1 MKDYAEQRACRV
13 KRLAAKLHEALI
25 EPDGGSFVARTGSLV
40 RSNTLRSKSTRH
52 AFKTILEASNR
63 PDGFENDCSTSDS
76 RFWTKRCMQDALQKM
91 VHDSDSFQVPQLPGF
106 TWANWFQTQS
116 TLLHTLAKKANR
128 NSHYRPMADEEQ
140 TLPYEVED

>member
-40 RSNTLRSKSTRH
+40 RSNTLRSKSTRK
-52 AFKTILEASNR
+52 AFTTILEAAHV
-63 PDGFENDCSTSDS
+63 PDVFENDCSDT

-91 VHDSDSFQVPQLPGF
+91 VHDSDSFQVPG
-106 TWANWFQTQS
+106 TTI
-116 TLLHTLAKKANR
+116 TRLHLA
-128 NSHYRPMADEEQ
+128 E
-140 TLPYEVED
+140 LV

>member
-40 RSNTLRSKSTRH
+40 RSNTLRSKSTRK
-52 AFKTILEASNR
+52 AFTTILEAAV
-63 PDGFENDCSTSDS
+63 PDGFENDFSDT

-106 TWANWFQTQS
+106 TWRNWFKKQT
-116 TLLHTLAKKANR
+116 TLLHELAKKANR
-128 NSHYRPMADEEQ
+128 NSHYRPMADGEE